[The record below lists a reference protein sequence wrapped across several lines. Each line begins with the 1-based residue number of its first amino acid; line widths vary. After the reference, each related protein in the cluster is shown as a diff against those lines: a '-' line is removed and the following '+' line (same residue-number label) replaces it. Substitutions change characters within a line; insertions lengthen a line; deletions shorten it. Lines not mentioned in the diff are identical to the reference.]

1 MNNLLYCISVSGNM
15 KNQILKKPFR
25 VAIEGNVGSG
35 KSTLI
40 KYFEN
45 FNNVEANPVSTNT
58 VFIIIQYMK
67 LFRNIFNGSEY
78 GSYMTVIDYRQSCI
92 Y

>member
-1 MNNLLYCISVSGNM
+1 MIHNNFGFRFCCNM
-15 KNQILKKPFR
+15 KSQMIKKPFR

-45 FNNVEANPVSTNT
+45 FMDVEVYPVS
-58 VFIIIQYMK
+58 IH
-67 LFRNIFNGSEY
+67 LF
-78 GSYMTVIDYRQSCI
+78 
-92 Y
+92 